1 MTFKTISYL
10 FLCFLFSQ
18 SFLAQEKKEPIIMD
32 FHLVFDKNP
41 LEINK
46 KYVSE
51 TKDSLEINTFKF
63 YISNISIQFAD
74 NTNYSEE
81 NSYHLLDIEN
91 PNSLKIP
98 LKNYTE
104 KSILKITF
112 TIGVDS
118 LANVSG
124 AMSGDLDPTNG
135 MYWAWQSGYI
145 NMKIQGISKSCKTR
159 KNAFDFHIGGY
170 LKPYYASRKITL
182 EPKNNR
188 LNIKVDLAKLFS
200 KISLSET
207 NSIMI
212 PGKQAMEIAD
222 KSIQMFSLE

>member
-1 MTFKTISYL
+1 
-10 FLCFLFSQ
+10 
-18 SFLAQEKKEPIIMD
+18 MD
-32 FHLVFDKNP
+32 FHLVFDNHP
-41 LEINK
+41 LELNK

-51 TKDSLEINTFKF
+51 TKDSLEVNVFKF

-74 NTNYSEE
+74 NTNYTEE

-91 PNSLKIP
+91 PNSLQISLP
-98 LKNYTE
+98 NYTE

-124 AMSGDLDPTNG
+124 AMSGDLDLTNG

-145 NMKIQGISKSCKTR
+145 NMKIQGTSKSCKTR

-170 LKPYYASRKITL
+170 LKPNDASRTITL
-182 EPKNNR
+182 EPKNNH

-200 KISLSET
+200 KIALSEI

>member
-1 MTFKTISYL
+1 MTIKAILCL
-10 FLCFLFSQ
+10 FLCFLLQPF
-18 SFLAQEKKEPIIMD
+18 FAQEKKEPIVMD
-32 FHLVFDKNP
+32 FHLVFDNHP

-51 TKDSLEINTFKF
+51 TKDSLEVNVFKF
-63 YISNISIQFAD
+63 YISNISVQFAD

-91 PNSLKIP
+91 PNSLQIP
-98 LKNYTE
+98 LQNYTE
-104 KSILKITF
+104 KSILKIIF

-145 NMKIQGISKSCKTR
+145 NMKIQGTSLSCKTR
-159 KNAFDFHIGGY
+159 KNAFDFH
-170 LKPYYASRKITL
+170 
-182 EPKNNR
+182 
-188 LNIKVDLAKLFS
+188 
-200 KISLSET
+200 
-207 NSIMI
+207 
-212 PGKQAMEIAD
+212 
-222 KSIQMFSLE
+222 KSI

>member
-1 MTFKTISYL
+1 MTIKAILCL
-10 FLCFLFSQ
+10 FFCFLLQPF
-18 SFLAQEKKEPIIMD
+18 FAQEKKEPIVMD
-32 FHLVFDKNP
+32 FHLVFDNHP

-51 TKDSLEINTFKF
+51 TKDSLEVNVFKF

-74 NTNYSEE
+74 NTNYTEE

-91 PNSLKIP
+91 PNSLQIP
-98 LKNYTE
+98 LPNYTE

-145 NMKIQGISKSCKTR
+145 NMKIQGTSKSCKTR

-170 LKPYYASRKITL
+170 LKPNDASRTITL

-200 KISLSET
+200 KISLSGT
-207 NSIMI
+207 SSIMI

>member
-1 MTFKTISYL
+1 MTIKAILCL
-10 FLCFLFSQ
+10 FLCFLLQPF
-18 SFLAQEKKEPIIMD
+18 FGQEKKEPIVLG
-32 FHLVFDKNP
+32 FHLVFDNHP

-51 TKDSLEINTFKF
+51 TKDSLEVNVVKF
-63 YISNISIQFAD
+63 YISNISVQFAD

-91 PNSLKIP
+91 PNSLQIP
-98 LKNYTE
+98 LQNFTE

-124 AMSGDLDPTNG
+124 AMAGDLDLTNG

-145 NMKIQGISKSCKTR
+145 NMKIQGTSKSCKTR

-170 LKPYYASRKITL
+170 LKPNDASRTIIL
-182 EPKNNR
+182 EPKNNN

-200 KISLSET
+200 KIDLSKT
-207 NSIMI
+207 NSVMI

-222 KSIQMFSLE
+222 KSIQMFSIE

>member
-1 MTFKTISYL
+1 
-10 FLCFLFSQ
+10 
-18 SFLAQEKKEPIIMD
+18 
-32 FHLVFDKNP
+32 
-41 LEINK
+41 
-46 KYVSE
+46 
-51 TKDSLEINTFKF
+51 
-63 YISNISIQFAD
+63 
-74 NTNYSEE
+74 
-81 NSYHLLDIEN
+81 
-91 PNSLKIP
+91 
-98 LKNYTE
+98 
-104 KSILKITF
+104 
-112 TIGVDS
+112 
-118 LANVSG
+118 
-124 AMSGDLDPTNG
+124 

-145 NMKIQGISKSCKTR
+145 NMKIQGNSKSCKTR

-188 LNIKVDLAKLFS
+188 LNVKVDLSKLFS